1 MSKGRNRR
9 GNAAWSLSPAAVAVV
24 LFAAFLALALLAHP
38 GSALSAMDARVT
50 NAFVAA
56 RTALLTRVFWN
67 FTLLGETQL
76 MAAYSTAAV
85 LLLLAWGRRHA
96 AAVLATGLLA
106 AQGTS
111 SLAKSVIGRD
121 RPSSV
126 LAVIS
131 RPSSHSMPSGHA
143 LMTIVTA
150 GLLVYLL
157 REEIGLTPSLRAAG
171 RWPERR
177 AAGLAVLVVAAAVV
191 VMVGLSRVYL
201 GVHWLSDV
209 LAGWCLGGAWL
220 ALVVFAD
227 QRWMGR
233 VSWLADYVRGSAE
246 DSCSCRR
253 CGCSCGRC
261 CGGAFCCSPFLTI
274 CLQPVYVDAVSYRCA
289 PDRRAACSMGG

>member
-233 VSWLADYVRGSAE
+233 VSWLADTRPIMSAG
-246 DSCSCRR
+246 RR
-253 CGCSCGRC
+253 KI
-261 CGGAFCCSPFLTI
+261 L
-274 CLQPVYVDAVSYRCA
+274 VAVVVVVVL
-289 PDRRAACSMGG
+289 AAGVVAARSVALHF